1 MGEDLGRGVVNKTP
15 CDGETNTPKVKNR
28 LKGMDRTALG
38 GSFPVET
45 THFPQ
50 DAGAWRRGAYGWMD
64 G

>member
-1 MGEDLGRGVVNKTP
+1 MGQGVVNKTP

-28 LKGMDRTALG
+28 PGGMDWTSLG

-50 DAGAWRRGAYGWMD
+50 DVGAWRKGVWMD
-64 G
+64 GWMSA